1 MKQIGTGWLL
11 TAKKTGIFLA
21 IFLLYSKTKSMFK
34 NYLLVALRQLSRN
47 RGYSFVNI
55 FGLATGMAIA
65 LVIGIWAYDELSVD
79 QHIPYGDRVVQIMQ
93 NQWAQGQ
100 TDEKTPPRYVGTTV
114 SPALNPWL
122 HKDQYGDVFDVTAM
136 ALWPGQHLLVS
147 GDKSIVHSGTSAEY
161 TFPIVFGFRFLSGSP
176 ESMRDPNTA
185 LISRSTAIALYGTED
200 AVGKTFKYEN
210 RRPFTVGGVYA
221 DQPVNSSLRD
231 YSFFISMANEETS
244 WVRSIYNFENHS
256 CRMYA
261 RLAENVTLDQA
272 TARIKNICSPF
283 VQFAYETYEV
293 FPFRK
298 LYLYYDEGVSLG
310 DGRIVYVRML
320 SLIGVFILLLACINF
335 MNLVTARSE
344 KRAKEVGIRKT
355 VGSLR
360 GHLIAQFLGE
370 SVLLALLSFVF
381 AIAVAALTLP
391 WFNQLSGKTM
401 TFLWTNPVFWSLSLV
416 CALLTGLLA
425 GSYPAFYLSGFRPVK
440 VLKGLFKA
448 GKGAS
453 NPRKVLVVTQFAIS
467 LALIIG
473 TIVVFRQ
480 IQFAKNQ
487 PLGYDQ
493 SGLISV
499 PVNTQ
504 ELDSHFEAIRQAL
517 LNTGVVAN
525 VANASADINA
535 FNQNNFLEWEG
546 MSAEAKTLTFRDV
559 FVNADYGPTIGWN
572 IVKGRD
578 FSRALLTDSAA
589 AIVNETGARIL
600 GFKDP
605 IGKTV
610 KHWGKPYTIVGVTKD
625 IISNSPYYPVQPAIF
640 MGEGGH
646 AVFAI
651 RIKPGTPVRTAL
663 SAMEP
668 VFRQF
673 NPASPFIYSFI
684 DEEYQKKFNTESRIG
699 NLATVF
705 SVLAIIISC
714 LGLFGLASFVAEQRT
729 KEIGVR
735 KILGASVTGLWARL
749 SADFIKLVVLSMVI
763 AMPVS
768 YYCMHQWL
776 QNYALHTQLSA
787 WIFAVAGVGLML
799 ITLATISFQ
808 VLRAALM
815 NPVKSLRSE

>member
-1 MKQIGTGWLL
+1 
-11 TAKKTGIFLA
+11 
-21 IFLLYSKTKSMFK
+21 MFK
-34 NYLLVALRQLSRN
+34 NYLLVALRQLTRN

-79 QHIPYGDRVVQIMQ
+79 QHIPNGDRVVEIMQ

-100 TDEKTPPRYVGTTV
+100 TDEKNPPRYVGTTV

-122 HKDQYGDVFDVTAM
+122 HKEQYQDVFDLTAM
-136 ALWPGQHLLVS
+136 ALWPGQHLLVN
-147 GDKSIVHSGTSAEY
+147 GDKSIVHTGTSAEY
-161 TFPIVFGFRFLSGSP
+161 TFPIIFGFPFLSGTP

-185 LISRSTAIALYGTED
+185 LISRSTAIALYGTEN
-200 AVGKTFKYEN
+200 AVGKTFNYEN

-221 DQPVNSSLRD
+221 DQPANSSLRD
-231 YSFFISMANEETS
+231 YNFFISMANEETS
-244 WVRSIYNFENHS
+244 WVRNIDNFENHS

-261 RLAENVTLDQA
+261 LLADNVTADQA
-272 TARIKNICSPF
+272 TARIKNICSPY
-283 VQFAYETYEV
+283 VKFAYETYEV
-293 FPFRK
+293 FPFRS
-298 LYLYYDEGVSLG
+298 LYLYYNEGSSLG
-310 DGRIVYVRML
+310 DGRIGYVRML

-370 SVLLALLSFVF
+370 SVLLALISFVL
-381 AIAVAALTLP
+381 AIALAALTLP
-391 WFNQLSGKTM
+391 WFDQLSGKTM
-401 TFLWTNPVFWSLSLV
+401 TFPWTNPLFWSFSLI

-425 GSYPAFYLSGFRPVK
+425 GSYPAFYLSSFRPVK

-448 GKGAS
+448 GRGAS

-480 IQFAKNQ
+480 VQFAKDQ

-493 SGLISV
+493 RGLITV

-504 ELDSHFEAIRQAL
+504 EIDSHYEALRQVL
-517 LNTGVVAN
+517 LNTGIVAN
-525 VANASADINA
+525 VANSSTDLNS
-535 FNQNNFLEWEG
+535 FGMNNFLEWEG
-546 MSAEAKTLTFRDV
+546 MSAEAKNLTFRDV
-559 FVNADYGPTIGWN
+559 FVNADFGPTIGWS

-578 FSRALLTDSAA
+578 FSRSHVSDSTA
-589 AIVNETGARIL
+589 AIVNETGASIL
-600 GFKDP
+600 GFTDP
-605 IGKTV
+605 IGKSI
-610 KHWGKPYTIVGVTKD
+610 KHWGKSYTIIGVTKD

-640 MGEGGH
+640 LGDGGH
-646 AVFAI
+646 SVFTI

-663 SAMEP
+663 AAMEP
-668 VFRQF
+668 VFKKF

-705 SVLAIIISC
+705 SGLAILISC

-735 KILGASVTGLWARL
+735 KVLGASVTGLWALL
-749 SADFIKLVVLSMVI
+749 SAEFIKLVALSMLI
-763 AMPVS
+763 AMPVA
-768 YYCMHQWL
+768 YYFMDQWL
-776 QNYALHTQLSA
+776 ENYALRTSLSA
-787 WIFAVAGVGLML
+787 WIFVVAGAGLL
-799 ITLATISFQ
+799 LVTLATVSFQ
-808 VLRAALM
+808 VVKAALI